1 MGHWLINP
9 PPVYFSMSIVQS
21 ITFEM
26 RDRKKTLSSAIIKG
40 LAQFFAGFGYLN
52 PLLIQWA

>member
-21 ITFEM
+21 ITKLEM
-26 RDRKKTLSSAIIKG
+26 RDPSSAIIEG
-40 LAQFFAGFGYLN
+40 LARFFAGLG
-52 PLLIQWA
+52 